1 MAKIEN
7 EKQYAAATK
16 RIEQLLKVVDDNTPD
31 DNIKSVELVLLSN
44 LVADYD
50 EKHYPINTPSLSDIL
65 KLRMYERKMSQKE
78 LAKTLNISPSRV
90 SEYMT
95 GKSEPT
101 LSIARTMVKKLSI
114 SPEVVLGL

>member
-16 RIEQLLKVVDDNTPD
+16 RIEQLLKVVDENTPD
-31 DNIKSVELVLLSN
+31 DDIKSVELVLLSN

-50 EKHYPINTPSLSDIL
+50 EKHYPIKVPSLSDVL
-65 KLRMYERKMSQKE
+65 KLRMYERKMSQKD
-78 LAKTLNISPSRV
+78 LAKTLNVSPSRV

-101 LSIARTMVKKLSI
+101 LSIARTMVKELAI